1 MKKLFFL
8 LLAIILPAV
17 AGAYD
22 AQIDGIYYNFDTTA
36 KTATVTC
43 LYPDSRNLDA
53 YSGTVNIPPTVDYSG
68 ETYDVTSIGDQ
79 AFYYC
84 RGLISVM
91 IPNSVTSIGSSA
103 FRSCSGLT
111 SVTIPDSVTSIG
123 GAAFEGCSSLTSVH
137 ISDIAAWCKLSFST
151 GSANPLYY
159 AHHLYLEEN
168 EIKDLVIPNSVTSI
182 GAYAFF
188 GCSGLTSI
196 TIPNGVTSIGQYAF
210 DGTGWFNDQPDGILY
225 LDNWLIGLK
234 AYKPTGKVVI
244 AEGTRAL
251 ADYAFYECSGL
262 TSITVPYGVTSIG
275 SYTFSGCRGLT
286 SVTIGNSLASIGS
299 YAFSDCNNIN
309 NVKVPVT
316 DYASFCQNKA
326 VKLIY
331 NNIGKPVQLID
342 GEGNEITEFVVPVGV
357 TSIGSSDF
365 SGCCGLTSVTI
376 PGSVTSIGS
385 SAFYNCSGLTS
396 VTIPNSVTSIGNSTF
411 YGCSGLTSVTIP
423 NSVTSIG
430 DGAFRNCSGL
440 TSVTIPNSVTSIGN
454 SAFWGWSS
462 LTSVTIPNSVTSIGG
477 SAFSGCSSL
486 TSVTIPNSV
495 TSIGSYA
502 FQNCSGLTSVTIANS
517 VTSIE
522 NGAFYG
528 CSGLTSVTIPNSVT
542 RIGNWPFQ
550 GCSGLT
556 SVTIP
561 NSVTSIGG
569 SAFSGCSSLTSVTI
583 PNSVTS
589 IGENAFKDC
598 TSLMSVKSYIKE
610 PFNISKFAEKTYRE
624 GTLYVPAGT
633 KDLYIRFD
641 GWREFLKIEEM
652 EKEPAPNGECAMPT
666 IIVMGNK
673 FKFQCETPG
682 AEFTSSLTTEENF
695 TGDEVM
701 MDNDKITYV
710 LTVYANAPGYD
721 QSRPAKYR
729 FAINK
734 KDVNQ
739 DGNID
744 VADIATVIDAMAAQA
759 REQKDMEE

>member
-342 GEGNEITEFVVPVGV
+342 GEGNEITEFVVPEGV
-357 TSIGSSDF
+357 TSIGSSAF

-396 VTIPNSVTSIGNSTF
+396 VTIPNSVTSIGNS
-411 YGCSGLTSVTIP
+411 
-423 NSVTSIG
+423 
-430 DGAFRNCSGL
+430 
-440 TSVTIPNSVTSIGN
+440 
-454 SAFWGWSS
+454 AFWGCSS

-502 FQNCSGLTSVTIANS
+502 FQNCSGLTSVTIPNS